1 MATLTRYNP
10 FRELDEMI
18 TPLRL
23 FQDSVNRI
31 FSEGAATRPWTPSVD
46 IKETENEIT
55 LIADVPGVD
64 QKDLEIKIEDGTLT
78 LKGERKFEEEKKGE
92 GYHRIERGY
101 GSFVRCFSIPD
112 SVDPEKVK
120 ASYKNGVLTV
130 HLPKKEVAKPR
141 TVKVSVD

>member
-10 FRELDEMI
+10 FRELDDMM

>member
-10 FRELDEMI
+10 FRELDDML

-55 LIADVPGVD
+55 LIADVPGVE

>member
-10 FRELDEMI
+10 FRELDEMM

>member
-10 FRELDEMI
+10 FRELDEML